1 MSNSRIGNLTKVAT
15 YTGLLANIIALASAV
30 YSLLSS
36 FHIVEDPQFRYQR
49 IPITGDLTVTFQ
61 SIIVL
66 ITTYGGIALIYAFR
80 RTFVASAR
88 RANDAQSTMRTLR
101 ISSSTLPLVIGIP
114 LFVFCVLF
122 RLGTASQILAGAVV
136 LVLLVAVLGIQWQW
150 RPGSFDSVRF
160 IDVGFR
166 YFLAIPLTWFLIQLD
181 TQLDWTQALFQS
193 LAMTSAAYLLHLLI
207 ARVLKGYF
215 SKVKRRIVSKV
226 YINPAFG
233 GLVAIVALVLLAIG
247 AYAWVSNI

>member
-1 MSNSRIGNLTKVAT
+1 
-15 YTGLLANIIALASAV
+15 
-30 YSLLSS
+30 
-36 FHIVEDPQFRYQR
+36 
-49 IPITGDLTVTFQ
+49 
-61 SIIVL
+61 
-66 ITTYGGIALIYAFR
+66 
-80 RTFVASAR
+80 
-88 RANDAQSTMRTLR
+88 MRTLR
-101 ISSSTLPLVIGIP
+101 IFSSTLPLVIGIP

-136 LVLLVAVLGIQWQW
+136 LVLLVAVLGIQWQR
-150 RPGSFDSVRF
+150 RPGSFNSVYF

-207 ARVLKGYF
+207 VLVLREYF
-215 SKVKRRIVSKV
+215 RKVQRLIISEV
-226 YINPAFG
+226 YIKRTFG